1 MACYLLLKRERRN
14 HEDSESILGERESMS
29 TKIIS
34 LDKQRRLKELK
45 RQESVIK
52 GYLSKLK
59 QEELQ
64 YEANYIMNKVNEE
77 ELSEEFLLRGALLMD
92 ELAKRMDANKM
103 ANTINLFSQNLRK
116 RLDDKFLQ

>member
-1 MACYLLLKRERRN
+1 M
-14 HEDSESILGERESMS
+14 ESNVVSIEQ
-29 TKIIS
+29 K
-34 LDKQRRLKELK
+34 RRLKKLK
-45 RQESVIK
+45 EKESTFK
-52 GYLSKLK
+52 SYLSKLK

-64 YEANYIMNKVNEE
+64 YEANYIMNKVNED

-116 RLDDKFLQ
+116 RLDDKILQ

>member
-1 MACYLLLKRERRN
+1 
-14 HEDSESILGERESMS
+14 MS
-29 TKIIS
+29 SKVVS

-45 RQESVIK
+45 HKEEMIK

-64 YEANYIMNKVNEE
+64 YEANYIMNKVNED

-116 RLDDKFLQ
+116 RLDDKILQ

>member
-1 MACYLLLKRERRN
+1 MRESGIMRILKNLR
-14 HEDSESILGERESMS
+14 GERESMDS
-29 TKIIS
+29 KIIS

-45 RQESVIK
+45 RQEESIK
-52 GYLSKLK
+52 SYLSKLK

-64 YEANYIMNKVNEE
+64 YEANYIMNKVNED

-116 RLDDKFLQ
+116 RLDDKILQ

>member
-1 MACYLLLKRERRN
+1 
-14 HEDSESILGERESMS
+14 MS

-64 YEANYIMNKVNEE
+64 YEANYIMNKVNED

>member
-1 MACYLLLKRERRN
+1 M
-14 HEDSESILGERESMS
+14 RESGIMRILKNLRGEWES
-29 TKIIS
+29 MDSKIIS

-45 RQESVIK
+45 RQEESIK
-52 GYLSKLK
+52 SYLSKLK

-64 YEANYIMNKVNEE
+64 YEANYIMNKVNED

-116 RLDDKFLQ
+116 RLDDKILQ